1 MTDEELRTFCVEQAV
16 LIFAK
21 KEQVKTMGFRDME
34 DMTLLELSDRLYNYI
49 RTGEQSFIPASL
61 SYLKK
66 IIPIYLLTIKIYLM
80 EWISGIVILLIFSP
94 LAIFIFGSG
103 VYLIYRIV
111 SDLSSQKAE
120 ELERQKRKAEA
131 EPLVQYLKEYYPL
144 VYRAIFPD

>member
-66 IIPIYLLTIKIYLM
+66 NNTDLFINRDYPSDCVNRKLRDFSRSFFIYVLTL
-80 EWISGIVILLIFSP
+80 
-94 LAIFIFGSG
+94 
-103 VYLIYRIV
+103 
-111 SDLSSQKAE
+111 
-120 ELERQKRKAEA
+120 
-131 EPLVQYLKEYYPL
+131 
-144 VYRAIFPD
+144 